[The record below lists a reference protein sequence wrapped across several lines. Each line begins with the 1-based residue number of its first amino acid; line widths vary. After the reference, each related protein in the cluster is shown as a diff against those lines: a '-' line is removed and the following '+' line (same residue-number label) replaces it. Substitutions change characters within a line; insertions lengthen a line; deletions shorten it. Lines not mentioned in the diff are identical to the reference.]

1 MAADSEPMFAG
12 HNTHRFADDP
22 FYADGFIPTV
32 RQLIERIR
40 TGD

>member
-1 MAADSEPMFAG
+1 MFSG
-12 HNTHRFADDP
+12 HNAYNFATDP

-32 RQLIERIR
+32 GELIERIR